1 MKVSVAVVAYNE
13 EKTLPKLLEDLSAQ
27 DYPHE
32 KIEVLL
38 IDSMSTDSTMTI
50 MTEFAQSDNG
60 FYSVQ
65 VLQNKRG
72 NIPGGHNI
80 ALENYTGDALM
91 RVDAHA
97 FIPSEFIRRNVEV
110 LVSGEDVSGGQ
121 VISIC
126 PDDKSISET
135 LLIAEN
141 SIFCGGVAKFRRI
154 TQREYVKTMA
164 FGLYRREVFEAVGK
178 YNELLPRS
186 EDNDMNY
193 RVRQAGYRLCCD
205 PQIRSTRVNRSSL
218 RSLIKQKYSNGYW
231 IGKTLGINPKCFS
244 IFHFVPFFFVL
255 GIILTSVLA
264 ALNFPILALLMW
276 AAYAVVIVCASAL
289 EIAKNKF
296 VITNLFLPILFLVL
310 HISYGV
316 GTLVGLIEMPFWLR
330 KIKKGEA

>member
-1 MKVSVAVVAYNE
+1 MKVSVALVAYNE

-38 IDSMSTDSTMTI
+38 IDSMSVDGTLKL
-50 MTEFAQSDNG
+50 MTEFAESDND
-60 FYSVQ
+60 FYSVK

-80 ALENYTGDALM
+80 AIENYTGDALM
-91 RVDAHA
+91 RIDAHA
-97 FIPSEFIRRNVEV
+97 FIPPEFIRKNVEV
-110 LVSGEDVSGGQ
+110 LESGEKVSGGQ

-126 PDDKSISET
+126 PDERSISKT

-141 SIFCGGVAKFRRI
+141 SVFCGGVAKFRRI

-164 FGLYRREVFEAVGK
+164 FGLYRREVFQTVGK

-193 RVRQAGYRLCCD
+193 RVRQAGYKLCCD
-205 PQIRSTRVNRSSL
+205 PQIKSTRVNRSSL
-218 RSLIKQKYSNGYW
+218 KGLTKQKYSNGYW

-264 ALNFPILALLMW
+264 ALGLPFLAMLMW
-276 AAYAVVIVCASAL
+276 AAYAVVITGASVL
-289 EIAKNKF
+289 EICRNEFA
-296 VITNLFLPILFLVL
+296 ITHLLLPLLFLLL
-310 HISYGV
+310 HISYGI
-316 GTLVGLIEMPFWLR
+316 GTLVGLIELPFWLK